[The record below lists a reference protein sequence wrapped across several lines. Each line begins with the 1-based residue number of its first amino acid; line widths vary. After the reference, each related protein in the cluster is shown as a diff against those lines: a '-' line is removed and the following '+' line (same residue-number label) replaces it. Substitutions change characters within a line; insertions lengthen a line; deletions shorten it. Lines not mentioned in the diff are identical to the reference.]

1 MQTIVGQFHLTA
13 CFQREEHQPIVIAP
27 LPLFPESGVSVPVKL
42 ILRDFFRGTGIV
54 EPLYAFCKIQNLVLI
69 FPKGHDFF
77 LPRGEDKPDGIAF
90 MDGGP
95 IRSCIASADS
105 NFSQVIIGNKSMPTA
120 GDHLNIILCHPL
132 VVGERFQQIQ
142 SSSADSTRIFK
153 NGIAK
158 LYRNMTMQAKILRV
172 ISCATDPL
180 KVVGFYSENT
190 HVDTPLT
197 TKQRQPIAAAAVAA

>member
-1 MQTIVGQFHLTA
+1 
-13 CFQREEHQPIVIAP
+13 
-27 LPLFPESGVSVPVKL
+27 
-42 ILRDFFRGTGIV
+42 
-54 EPLYAFCKIQNLVLI
+54 
-69 FPKGHDFF
+69 
-77 LPRGEDKPDGIAF
+77 
-90 MDGGP
+90 
-95 IRSCIASADS
+95 
-105 NFSQVIIGNKSMPTA
+105 MPTA
-120 GDHLNIILCHPL
+120 GDHLNIILCHQL